1 MLSRGTPEDKCSF
14 CTGVGS
20 WSMVSSTGRQSRNP
34 SGARGTNM
42 TEGYGQ
48 YCPLAKGAEVFAERW
63 TPLILRKLL
72 RGSTTFND
80 LHRGV
85 PRMSR
90 TLLSRRLQKLESC
103 GVVKRSEHDNH
114 TDYHLTPAGRELGAV
129 VSQLGT
135 WAQRW
140 FRSTFNEHELDVG
153 VLMWDI
159 RCTVDA
165 GALRSV
171 RSVVQFTFTDQSGSS
186 RYWWLVNDEG
196 GVDLC
201 PKDPG
206 QEAALEVRTTLRVM
220 TRVWMGDLPMDRA
233 LSSGQFKVYG
243 SAQLK
248 GCLLKW
254 LRLSPYAPVSDAR
267 RTPPSSIS

>member
-1 MLSRGTPEDKCSF
+1 
-14 CTGVGS
+14 
-20 WSMVSSTGRQSRNP
+20 
-34 SGARGTNM
+34 M

-63 TPLILRKLL
+63 TPLILRELL
-72 RGSTTFND
+72 RGSTSFND

-90 TLLSRRLQKLESC
+90 SLLSSRLRRLESC
-103 GVVKRSEHDNH
+103 GVVKRSERANH

-140 FRSTFNEHELDVG
+140 FRSTFTEDELDVG

-165 GALRSV
+165 GALPSV
-171 RSVVQFTFTDQSGSS
+171 RSVVQFTFTDQSRSS
-186 RYWWLVNDEG
+186 RCWWLVNDEG
-196 GVDLC
+196 SVDLC
-201 PKDPG
+201 PVDPG
-206 QEAALEVRTTLRVM
+206 EEAALEVRTTLRVM
-220 TRVWMGDLPMDRA
+220 TRVWMGDLQIDRA
-233 LSSGQFKVYG
+233 LSSGQLKVYG
-243 SAQLK
+243 PGQLK
-248 GCLLKW
+248 RCFPKW
-254 LRLSPYAPVSDAR
+254 LRLSPYAPVCDAR
-267 RTPPSSIS
+267 RTSTPPSPRSVQSSMSAAEKAT

>member
-1 MLSRGTPEDKCSF
+1 
-14 CTGVGS
+14 
-20 WSMVSSTGRQSRNP
+20 
-34 SGARGTNM
+34 M

-63 TPLILRKLL
+63 TPLVLRELL

-90 TLLSRRLQKLESC
+90 SLLSSRLRKLESC
-103 GVVKRSEHDNH
+103 GVLKRSECSNR

-140 FRSTFNEHELDVG
+140 FRSTFKEHELDVSA
-153 VLMWDI
+153 LMWDI

-165 GALRSV
+165 RALPSA
-171 RSVVQFTFTDQSGSS
+171 RSVVQFTFTDQPGGS
-186 RYWWLVNDEG
+186 RRWWLVNHEG
-196 GVDLC
+196 SVDLC
-201 PKDPG
+201 PIDPG
-206 QEAALEVRTTLRVM
+206 EEVALEVRATLRVM
-220 TRVWMGDLPMDRA
+220 TRVWMGDLPSDSA
-233 LSSGQFKVYG
+233 LSSGQLKVYG
-243 SAQLK
+243 SGQLK
-248 GCLLKW
+248 RCLLNW

-267 RTPPSSIS
+267 RTLTARSPRSARSSVSAANVAT